1 MKTIEDESDNQSV
14 YVLVHRNLDPNELTE
29 IEGSISPCLESMNN
43 YSFEKLVEDVMNAHR
58 TVSYRIIQPDHTFH
72 V

>member
-14 YVLVHRNLDPNELTE
+14 YVLVHRKLDPNELTE

-43 YSFEKLVEDVMNAHR
+43 YSFEKLVEDVMNPHR